1 MLLPNNR
8 LPHQLTAL
16 SRPQLQQ
23 PDSLNQNVENG
34 SSENRQSLGESVS
47 DNVRTKVDKSS
58 IDLSSILGSIGSLE
72 NVSALTEAFKKNTLS
87 DNDQSTTSSRYVYSL
102 RQMF

>member
-8 LPHQLTAL
+8 LPPQLTAL

-23 PDSLNQNVENG
+23 PDSLNQNIDNG
-34 SSENRQSLGESVS
+34 SSENGPSLGESVS
-47 DNVRTKVDKSS
+47 DDVRTKVDKSS

-72 NVSALTEAFKKNTLS
+72 NVSALMEAFKNNTLS
-87 DNDQSTTSSRYVYSL
+87 DNDQSTTSSRYVSDLKYP
-102 RQMF
+102 